1 MLTDLTGKTAIIT
14 GAGNGIGKASA
25 LILAKNGANVVCGDL
40 HIETAKETAALAEK
54 LGVHACGVQCDVTNE
69 KDLENLVK
77 TAVANFGSV
86 EILVNN
92 AGGGGGGRENFV
104 GLTLDYIEKIYR
116 LNVFSI
122 YKLSQLCAPY
132 MEKAE
137 YGSIINITSMAG
149 EMATH
154 NMSVYGSSKAAL
166 NQLTKY
172 MAVDLGPFIRVNAIA
187 PGAIKTDALNSVL
200 TPEMEEKMLT
210 NTPLKRLGN
219 VEDIAN
225 AVLYFASPM
234 SAWTSGQILA
244 VNGGGSQ
251 SLD

>member
-25 LILAKNGANVVCGDL
+25 LILAKYGANVVCGDL

-54 LGVHACGVQCDVTNE
+54 LGAHACGVRCDVTNE

-92 AGGGGGGRENFV
+92 AGGGGGGRENFA